1 MRSQPILAVLVL
13 VAALAP
19 VTFATTGDGTGLRQ
33 SAIVNFQRPTWVAN
47 DMLIGTYVIVHDDG
61 RMARGEPCT
70 ALYRVGT
77 GTRPLE
83 EVVSFHCI
91 PHERKVVQNFTTTVE
106 RNPTLGT
113 DTLIEYQF
121 AGDSEAHGVPI
132 LARGSDRRRTPVPT
146 VCFR

>member
-1 MRSQPILAVLVL
+1 MRSPPTLTALVL
-13 VAALAP
+13 VGALVPA
-19 VTFATTGDGTGLRQ
+19 TFATTGGGISHQ
-33 SAIVNFQRPTWVAN
+33 SAIVNFEHPTWVVNA
-47 DMLIGTYVIVHDDG
+47 MLVGTYVIVHDDG
-61 RMARGEPCT
+61 RMVRGEPCT
-70 ALYRVGT
+70 ALYRVLT
-77 GTRPLE
+77 GTAPLA

-91 PHERKVVQNFTTTVE
+91 PRERNVAPNFTTTVE